1 MVALLRDE
9 PAAEDIESLLLTEE
23 ALVSSINLAEAI
35 DQLLRI
41 DRLPR
46 EPVEDVLARLIEG
59 GLSVLA
65 LDETIAWESA
75 TLRAAYYQRSARAL
89 SLPDCVVL
97 AEARRLGAAVLTSD
111 PAIAET
117 ARLEGI
123 DLIPVPDSQGRRP

>member
-23 ALVSSINLAEAI
+23 ALVPSINLAEAI

-46 EPVEDVLARLIEG
+46 EPVEDVLARLIQG